1 MKGLGFRMFIQKDS
15 GDVFEIDRFESLL
28 NITFDACH
36 YVQMDEASPKE
47 VSKAAGFVCKW
58 IWNLFQRINDEKRK
72 NYRTEVKKQIE
83 EYIRK
88 DDELTQQML
97 VNQQKGE

>member
-36 YVQMDEASPKE
+36 YVQMDDASPKE

-58 IWNLFQRINDEKRK
+58 IWNLFQRINDE
-72 NYRTEVKKQIE
+72 
-83 EYIRK
+83 
-88 DDELTQQML
+88 LTQQML
-97 VNQQKGE
+97 ANQQKGE